1 MLFVIYYR
9 VALVRI
15 DRRRRKT
22 KVPFFDIERLEE
34 AVARI
39 RTVNSLRAAD
49 ARSSSV
55 TFVFFALLKF
65 DPMVP
70 IVPFDAGGTICS
82 A

>member
-1 MLFVIYYR
+1 MLFVIFYR
-9 VALVRI
+9 VALVQT

-22 KVPFFDIERLEE
+22 KVPFFDKERLEE

-49 ARSSSV
+49 ARV
-55 TFVFFALLKF
+55 MF
-65 DPMVP
+65 PMVP